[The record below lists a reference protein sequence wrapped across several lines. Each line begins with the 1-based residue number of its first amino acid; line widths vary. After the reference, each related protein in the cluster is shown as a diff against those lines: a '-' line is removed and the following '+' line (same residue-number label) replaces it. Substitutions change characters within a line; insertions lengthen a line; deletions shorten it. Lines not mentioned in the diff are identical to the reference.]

1 MSDPVH
7 QEPPDVTLPGPLPE
21 DGELDGDWKVEPESL
36 EPESLELEWLLWPDP
51 SSVVVVLPLWLAL
64 WLPLVPEKLRAAIA
78 ENPAVSA
85 SAPASSQRVRRE
97 TRRRPA
103 SRCAAAPRS
112 EGIGVPLARRLDTS
126 QCPRPAQEPVEPSS
140 RNW

>member
-1 MSDPVH
+1 VSDPVH
-7 QEPPDVTLPGPLPE
+7 QEPPEVTLPDPLPE
-21 DGELDGDWKVEPESL
+21 DGELDGDWKVELES
-36 EPESLELEWLLWPDP
+36 LLWPDP
-51 SSVVVVLPLWLAL
+51 SSVVVVVVVLLLPLWLAL

-85 SAPASSQRVRRE
+85 SAPASSQRVRRD

-103 SRCAAAPRS
+103 SRCAVVPRS
-112 EGIGVPLARRLDTS
+112 EGIGVPLARKLDAW
-126 QCPRPAQEPVEPSS
+126 QCPRSAQEPVEPSS